1 MKKSVLV
8 AALALAATAL
18 PLLAHDAWVNPGA
31 GPVYE
36 ILYGHKIPESYAPTK
51 VTALQVLDAQGK
63 FLAYARTETSKGL
76 SIRPKGQPAMFAL
89 EFDNG
94 YWTKTAQDKDSR
106 NVRFSTVAGALSGS
120 RLFKFSKT
128 VLSWQPWMFKPVGQ
142 RFEFVPKAFA
152 GAPKAGQQLTVRL
165 LLDGQPVANAMVENN
180 SNEEGPRTDANGE
193 VTITLV
199 KGINRL
205 ANDLDIAQTID
216 PDATRLSLTA
226 ALVFLAE

>member
-1 MKKSVLV
+1 MKKTFFL
-8 AALALAATAL
+8 AALGLVTIAL

-36 ILYGHKIPESYAPTK
+36 ILYGHKEPEAYAATK
-51 VTALQVLDAQGK
+51 VAVLQVFDAQGK
-63 FLAYARTETSKGL
+63 FLPYTRTESAKGL
-76 SIRPKGQPAMFAL
+76 SIKPTGQPAMFAL

-94 YWTKTAQDKDSR
+94 YWTKTAKDKEST
-106 NVRFSTVAGALSGS
+106 NVRFSSVPGALSGS
-120 RLFKFSKT
+120 HPIKFSKT

-142 RFEFVPKAFA
+142 RFEFVPTAFA

-180 SNEEGPRTDANGE
+180 SNEEGPRTNANGE

-205 ANDLDIAQTID
+205 ANDISLDQRID
-216 PDATRLSLTA
+216 PDASKLSLTA
-226 ALVFLAE
+226 ALVFMAE